1 MRSGGVCGVCGAF
14 VSGVLVL
21 GCDGNGW
28 VAIFGGQVAHE
39 LRRDGCFAAEGGG
52 L

>member
-14 VSGVLVL
+14 VSGVRVL

-28 VAIFGGQVAHE
+28 VACGIRSVSEKEGW
-39 LRRDGCFAAEGGG
+39 RDSNLLES
-52 L
+52 